1 MAKRLYAEGTSKVV
15 KLLLVGCE
23 HRVSQALT
31 ARLDLAEFDLLTL
44 TSAELER
51 IELKSLFVN
60 KLANRPAAIISTAT
74 FDATNL
80 SFRRRLQLIDVY
92 KKLCAFAKDNAL
104 PLLQLSSL
112 RVFDGLQTQ
121 AYAEKD
127 KPQPRSVEAQV
138 WLRWE
143 TVVQKQ
149 VAQHIIIR
157 PSWILTPEPEQ
168 LAAEL
173 LLLAAA
179 DTNAGQLLPVKVNPT
194 SAEDMARVLEAILR
208 QVRAG
213 AQAWG
218 IFHYGGIEITDTRK
232 LLQTM
237 QDNISVPHHQ
247 VAQLSIAEQEN
258 ELNACVDC
266 HKILYAFGIKQHP
279 WRGAMQPNIKDPE

>member
-1 MAKRLYAEGTSKVV
+1 M

-31 ARLDLAEFDLLTL
+31 TRLNPAEFDLLTL

-60 KLANRPAAIISTAT
+60 KLTDRPAAIISTAT
-74 FDATNL
+74 FNSANL

-92 KKLCAFAKDNAL
+92 KKLCVFAKDNSL

-112 RVFDGLQTQ
+112 RVFDGLQTR
-121 AYAEKD
+121 AYAEQD
-127 KPQPRSVEAQV
+127 KPRPRNVEAQI
-138 WLRWE
+138 WLRRE
-143 TVVQKQ
+143 TLVQKQ

-179 DTNAGQLLPVKVNPT
+179 DAGAGQLLPVKVNPT
-194 SAEDMARVLEAILR
+194 SAEDLARVLEAMLR

-218 IFHYGGIEITDTRK
+218 IFHYGGLEITDTRK
-232 LLQTM
+232 LLRSIQK
-237 QDNISVPHHQ
+237 NVSVPHHL

-279 WRGAMQPNIKDPE
+279 WRGAMRPNIKDPE